1 MLTSDLYAVTEREL
15 QINHQKKNENKNFE
29 RHRIG

>member
-15 QINHQKKNENKNFE
+15 QINHQKKMKTKILNGIE
-29 RHRIG
+29 